1 MGRPHGVRTGAAG
14 PIFYFILIHSGR
26 KRVPFPMTPPA
37 AVGGSLHELLG
48 APGFACVPNVDTLQA
63 TKVAAAQAASATDSA
78 DRIAV
83 ERMSGQCSAELKT
96 HPAVAGAVGKL
107 KVAMATITQPGAS
120 AAGTCLVALYL
131 SIFVALAPVADNL
144 GLPLVCVLSTIA
156 SDPSSD
162 ILDPTVMNGFQ
173 TADAGK
179 LDLKLY
185 KLLSIIFQS
194 IPAFA
199 AFASDC
205 HHHVGQSGMNMMMGF
220 LLYLYR
226 MEPLHLRFDLM
237 LHLCAGVGTPGHNVK
252 WGGANIR
259 AFVAD
264 LKLKHRV
271 NSMLVKLMGEVCKNF
286 LEISESSVCAQLFSQ
301 KRTPIDTP
309 LMKVSIINAIGDAC
323 TFNALPLLL
332 ESSLASQVFP
342 KSATT
347 PEVNEDDHD
356 PDVNRVDKEKDSPG
370 KRRKKDNGGG
380 PDTVKPECPCCH
392 ESECAGKFT
401 LSGCK
406 ESRQAGRSPLH
417 SIGSYPRWVQDAIT
431 RLQRKPTSPRRPM
444 GTAHGVCWRFN
455 TPDGCHF
462 GDGCK
467 FKHEKTGKAAPA
479 PAALATNNIEGDNEF
494 ERFKRFQEY
503 ERQQRAASTVTYDTE
518 DAEGMMG
525 RYIAFATHRRLFRLC
540 TRDIRLSAKL
550 PCGRQGNPM
559 LAFLLARRFTTATA
573 ATPERAHPARAL
585 IVNGIGLSTKHL
597 FDTEM
602 TVLTSLIN
610 NRLFASQL
618 LRSSNR
624 GGTESDPRLP
634 PGRGVSQS
642 DPRLSGRGL
651 NQKQTRTRKKNKHP
665 HSRRGLVPASKHKI
679 HSRRL
684 LGAADAGT
692 KHHTGDLNHQLYHDQ
707 IGNRRRKTACITD
720 ADIIRYT
727 RTPLPMKSAITQKVL
742 EESGKELTYRTR
754 GLHRLPHLTC
764 KRFVEVH
771 HFLDIEERKLP
782 ATGANSE
789 PAKVSAASEKR
800 TRKWEYASGSRDDTS
815 IVYPVDW
822 TVTETRAGKHRN
834 LLADIE
840 ITGLNRKYRQLL
852 APMDTYDANGVPA
865 VVPPPGCFQP
875 AWFDKDGNHTHG
887 CVDGLDPYGLPCVS
901 NQPEPNVNGLTGDAA
916 RAAKRPRLTPERV
929 DNATTFVT
937 QCDSG
942 TNVHTSN
949 RFENFISY
957 RSYAQPRAV
966 SVASGQQ
973 VFAVGEGRV
982 CIALKAEKLQHYKFH
997 YQRGKDER
1005 IDSDQTMHIMLER
1018 CLHVPSFKQNFLD
1031 ETQVRKVDKNI
1042 HIVGDSLSKRIV
1054 DTRRGLQYTL
1064 SETGGQ
1070 EYVRGH
1076 TLTKKQYNDAVRAA
1090 PEVHSFEA
1098 APQNPNK
1105 REKKQMRRSMG
1116 KLTTTELKKI
1126 VHSPALDARY
1136 TPFARESARIELCR
1150 SGTYT
1155 YEHGQNDLLL
1165 KYHHKF
1171 GHASMATT
1179 VRTMKSMGV
1188 IEKLDK
1194 GARLFC
1200 MHCLLARPRRIAAR
1214 KAGTSDHKNR
1224 IFSKFFVDCAGPF
1237 APAAG
1242 TMNRYA
1248 MTVIDRCSGQN
1259 YTYYCKSQSEVP
1271 ELFKKFLTDVKLD
1284 LAKAGV
1290 REIDVALGKMIVQ
1303 TDNASVF
1310 AGANSKFSKLLESLN
1325 IKKVHGLA
1333 YTAQH
1338 QAKVERF
1345 FGTIKERS
1353 RSLLRGAGLEDM
1365 YWEMAWRYCT
1375 SVYNYLDNAS
1385 TLHRYS
1391 PYQMVTGKS
1400 PVNFLNALKPFGAR
1414 CVVTVP
1420 TSTKSTT
1427 YEAVYLGHS
1436 IATEAP
1442 DSVSGH
1448 WVLDKSRTGT
1458 VIKRVHN
1465 LRVMD
1470 EVPRAMADNT
1480 IVNLQSKF
1488 EDDLDQLDELWSA
1501 IDLDEII
1508 NDVADNAGPAPTGQ
1522 PPESGDYVMQ
1532 EQILDEI
1539 PEDAD
1544 NDTDHPETP
1553 PIQTGMGEIV
1563 DTDHADAAPETM
1575 GPAEPP
1581 ADFLLDDDITPVENK
1596 NWVHVPDLFDPGQH
1610 FELATTPAVHAL
1622 IEVEYPTMGAE
1633 VVAAHV
1639 SDKIHYTRAAA
1650 MADHP
1655 GYADSD
1661 RTELAAM
1668 EKHKVWDTVPIT
1680 SLTSNE
1686 RQNLCRAHMLRYPK
1700 FSGETNGERQVEKL
1714 KSRLVFDG
1722 RSQSTAQ
1729 SGNWTA
1735 SNTPRQSSI
1744 MLHFGMAPLCENEV
1758 FMSTDISTA
1767 FLRAPQHTAD
1777 GSRCVMRM
1785 PRDIATFTR
1794 VNGKPVENV
1803 HILRKSL
1810 YGQRQSSL
1818 AYERLFVSW
1827 ACDDPSGP
1835 QLKRSTVD
1843 PCVFYSKSG
1852 LLRMIV
1858 FVDDCNWR
1866 GCPKESAELVKLFE
1880 TRWQAECKPCKYFLN
1895 MRLGRDDNGYINISQ
1910 PHYADHMAKVFQL
1923 QSEKLA
1929 RTPLPPGT
1937 SVSKLERANFKE
1949 KVHHKLDK
1957 SKVKPVQQKTKKHR
1971 LPKQTVEETSQ
1982 RSNMDVTSE
1991 FSESVETDALI
2002 GKNLTRF
2009 KEAWG
2014 QLSYYATATRPDLC
2028 YAVSLLG
2035 QVSAAPR
2042 MRHWRLAQ
2050 QVIRYA
2056 YHTRTYGIQFR
2067 KPDPSKVNRM
2077 ECYVDSSFGEG
2088 PLARSQTGYV
2098 FMFNGGPISWA
2109 SRLQSHTSTSTM
2121 EAETSAA
2128 CDAAKE
2134 NAFLRDLCYEMGSQQ
2149 NDVPMHAN
2157 SSKVHPELWV
2167 KPPIQY
2173 HEDNAAC
2180 LAFNQQINVTR
2191 RNRHMGRPFNLAAEP
2206 DDLICA
2212 DRCHRVNFHSLRDH
2226 IADAEATMTKCDTED
2241 MLADILTKALNT
2253 EKTVRFRDG
2262 MLTHIPVILDWETPP
2277 QVTSGDLNAK
2287 FAK

>member
-1 MGRPHGVRTGAAG
+1 MLAL
-14 PIFYFILIHSGR
+14 IFLFFPPSPGG
-26 KRVPFPMTPPA
+26 KRAPKEHPNTPTAMPPPA
-37 AVGGSLHELLG
+37 AVVGSLHELLG
-48 APGFACVPNVDTLQA
+48 APGFACVPDANTLQA
-63 TKVAAAQAASATDSA
+63 TKAAAAQAAGATDSA

-107 KVAMATITQPGAS
+107 KAAMATITQPGVS

-131 SIFVALAPVADNL
+131 SIFVSLAPVADNL
-144 GLPLVCVLSTIA
+144 GLPLVCILSTIA
-156 SDPSSD
+156 SDPTSD
-162 ILDPTVMNGFQ
+162 ILDSSVLNGFQ

-185 KLLSIIFQS
+185 KLLSIVFQS

-205 HHHVGQSGMNMMMGF
+205 HHFVGQSGMNMMMGF

-271 NSMLVKLMGEVCKNF
+271 NSMLVLLMGSVCKNF
-286 LEISESSVCAQLFSQ
+286 LDIPESTVCAQLFSQ
-301 KRTPIDTP
+301 QRTPIDTP
-309 LMKVSIINAIGDAC
+309 LMKVSIISAIGSAC

-332 ESSLASQVFP
+332 ESALASQVFP
-342 KSATT
+342 KSVTM
-347 PEVNEDDHD
+347 PDVNEHEHD
-356 PDVNRVDKEKDSPG
+356 PDVNRVDEHGSPA
-370 KRRKKDNGGG
+370 KRRKRDKGEG
-380 PDTVKPECPCCH
+380 PEAAKSECPCCH
-392 ESECAGKFT
+392 DSACAGKHD

-406 ESRQAGRSPLH
+406 ASRLAGSSPLH
-417 SIGSYPRWVQDAIT
+417 PLESYPRWVQDAIT
-431 RLQRKPTSPRRPM
+431 RLQRNRAPTRRP
-444 GTAHGVCWRFN
+444 AAKGVCWRFN
-455 TPDGCHF
+455 SPDGCHF
-462 GDGCK
+462 GDSCR
-467 FKHEKTGKAAPA
+467 FKHEKKTSTKAATTPTTT
-479 PAALATNNIEGDNEF
+479 PTTNNIDADDDEF
-494 ERFKRFQEY
+494 NRFKRFQEY
-503 ERQQRAASTVTYDTE
+503 ERQQREAGTVKYDTN
-518 DAEGMMG
+518 DTEGMMR
-525 RYIAFATHRRLFRLC
+525 RYIPFATHRHMFRLC

-559 LAFLLARRFTTATA
+559 LAFLLARRFITAAA

-597 FDTEM
+597 FKTEM
-602 TVLTSLIN
+602 TVLTILIN

-618 LRSSNR
+618 LRSPNR
-624 GGTESDPRLP
+624 SGAE
-634 PGRGVSQS
+634 S
-642 DPRLSGRGL
+642 DPRLSGQGV
-651 NQKQTRTRKKNKHP
+651 NPKQTRTRKKSKH
-665 HSRRGLVPASKHKI
+665 HVSRRGLVPASKHTI
-679 HSRRL
+679 HFRRL

-692 KHHTGDLNHQLYHDQ
+692 KHQTGDLNHQLYHNQ
-707 IGNRRRKTACITD
+707 LRNRHRKTVCVTD

-727 RTPLPMKSAITQKVL
+727 RTPLPSKSGITQKVIGV
-742 EESGKELTYRTR
+742 SGKQVNRHTR
-754 GLHRLPHLTC
+754 GLCPLPHQTH
-764 KRFVEVH
+764 KRFAEVH
-771 HFLDIEERKLP
+771 RFLEIEESKLP
-782 ATGANSE
+782 ATSTNSE
-789 PAKVSAASEKR
+789 PATVTAASKIH
-800 TRKWEYASGSRDDTS
+800 TRMWGYASGSRDDTS
-815 IVYPVDW
+815 IAYPVDW
-822 TVTETRAGKHRN
+822 TARNVTGAG
-834 LLADIE
+834 A
-840 ITGLNRKYRQLL
+840 G
-852 APMDTYDANGVPA
+852 
-865 VVPPPGCFQP
+865 
-875 AWFDKDGNHTHG
+875 
-887 CVDGLDPYGLPCVS
+887 
-901 NQPEPNVNGLTGDAA
+901 PEPNVNGITGGAA
-916 RAAKRPRLTPERV
+916 RANKRPRLTSERAGGAKP
-929 DNATTFVT
+929 DTTFVA

-949 RFENFISY
+949 RFDNFISY
-957 RSYAQPRAV
+957 RSYPQPRAV
-966 SVASGQQ
+966 SVANGQQ
-973 VFAVGEGRV
+973 VFAVGEGCV
-982 CIALKAEKLQHYKFH
+982 CVALKAEKLQHYNFH
-997 YQRGKDER
+997 QRSNDDR
-1005 IDSDQTMHIMLER
+1005 IGSDQTMHIVLER
-1018 CLHVPSFKQNFLD
+1018 CLHIPSFKQNFLD
-1031 ETQVRKVDKNI
+1031 ETQVRRAVGHI
-1042 HIVGDSLSKRIV
+1042 HIIGDSLSKRIV

-1070 EYVRGH
+1070 EYVRGQ
-1076 TLTKKQYNDAVRAA
+1076 TLTKKQYDAIRAA
-1090 PEVHSFEA
+1090 PAVHSFEA
-1098 APQNPNK
+1098 MSHNPTK
-1105 REKKQMRRSMG
+1105 KEKKQMRRSMS
-1116 KLTTTELKKI
+1116 KLTTAELQKI
-1126 VHSPALDARY
+1126 IHSPALDARY
-1136 TPFARESARIELCR
+1136 TPCARECARIELCR
-1150 SGTYT
+1150 SGIYT
-1155 YEHGQNDLLL
+1155 YDHGQNDLLL

-1194 GARLFC
+1194 GARIFC

-1214 KAGTSDHKNR
+1214 KVGTSDHKNR

-1237 APAAG
+1237 VPAAG

-1259 YTYYCKSQSEVP
+1259 YTYYCKSQKEVP
-1271 ELFKKFLTDVKLD
+1271 ELFKKFLTDVKID

-1290 REIDVALGKMIVQ
+1290 REIDVAIGKMIVQ

-1310 AGANSKFSKLLESLN
+1310 AGANSKFAKLLESLN

-1353 RSLLRGAGLEDM
+1353 RSLLRGAGLADM

-1400 PVNFLNALKPFGAR
+1400 PVNFLKALKPFGAR

-1420 TSTKSTT
+1420 TSTKSAT

-1442 DSVSGH
+1442 DNVSGH
-1448 WVLDKSRTGT
+1448 WVLDKSRNGT

-1470 EVPRAMADNT
+1470 EVPRPMADKT

-1488 EDDLDQLDELWSA
+1488 EDDSDQLDELWSA

-1508 NDVADNAGPAPTGQ
+1508 DDATHNEGSSLAGQ
-1522 PPESGDYVMQ
+1522 PPEGGNYVML

-1539 PEDAD
+1539 PEQED
-1544 NDTDHPETP
+1544 NGIGPNGLDLETHSETQ
-1553 PIQTGMGEIV
+1553 PIQSDVGETV
-1563 DTDHADAAPETM
+1563 DTDHENAEPETM
-1575 GPAEPP
+1575 KPAEPP
-1581 ADFLLDDDITPVENK
+1581 TDFLINDDITPVGKWE
-1596 NWVHVPDLFDPGQH
+1596 HVDLFDPDQH
-1610 FELATTPAVHAL
+1610 IGLTTTPAVHAL

-1633 VVAAHV
+1633 VIAAHV
-1639 SDKIHYTRAAA
+1639 TDKIHYTRAAA
-1650 MADHP
+1650 VADHP

-1680 SLTSNE
+1680 SLTNDE

-1700 FSGETNGERQVEKL
+1700 FSGEINGERQVEKL

-1722 RSQSTAQ
+1722 RSQSAAQ

-1744 MLHFGMAPLCENEV
+1744 MLHFGMAPLCKDEV

-1794 VNGKPVENV
+1794 INGKPVENV

-1866 GCPKESAELVKLFE
+1866 GCPKESAELVKMFE
-1880 TRWQAECKPCKYFLN
+1880 KRWQAECKPCKYFLN
-1895 MRLGRDDNGYINISQ
+1895 MRLGRDENGYINVSQ
-1910 PHYADHMAKVFQL
+1910 PHYADHMAKVFNL
-1923 QSEKLA
+1923 QSEKSA

-1949 KVHHKLDK
+1949 KVHHRLEK
-1957 SKVKPVQQKTKKHR
+1957 SKVKPVQQAQKPKKHR
-1971 LPKQTVEETSQ
+1971 LPKQTAEETSQ
-1982 RSNMDVTSE
+1982 RSIMDVTSG
-1991 FSESVETDALI
+1991 FSEPVETDALI

-2050 QVIRYA
+2050 QVMRHA
-2056 YHTRTYGIQFR
+2056 YHTRTHGIQFR
-2067 KPDPSKVNRM
+2067 QLDPPKANRI

-2134 NAFLRDLCYEMGSQQ
+2134 NAFLRDLCYEMGPKQD
-2149 NDVPMHAN
+2149 DVPMHAE
-2157 SSKVHPELWV
+2157 SSKVHPELWA
-2167 KPPIQY
+2167 KPPIHY

-2226 IADAEATMTKCDTED
+2226 IADGEATMTKCNTED

-2253 EKTVRFRDG
+2253 EKTDRFRDR
-2262 MLTHIPVILDWETPP
+2262 MLTHIPIVLDWEKPP
-2277 QVTSGDLNAK
+2277 QVTSGNFDTK
-2287 FAK
+2287 FDKL

>member
-1 MGRPHGVRTGAAG
+1 MPA
-14 PIFYFILIHSGR
+14 
-26 KRVPFPMTPPA
+26 PPVA
-37 AVGGSLHELLG
+37 EAGSLHALLG
-48 APGFACVPNVDTLQA
+48 APGFECVPNADALQA
-63 TKVAAAQAASATDSA
+63 TKTAAATAAGATDAA
-78 DRIAV
+78 DRVAV
-83 ERMSGQCSAELKT
+83 ERMSAQCTAELKT
-96 HPAVAGAVGKL
+96 HPAVAEAVATL
-107 KVAMATITQPGAS
+107 KAAMAMITKPGPS
-120 AAGTCLVALYL
+120 LAGTCVIALYL
-131 SIFVALAPVADNL
+131 SVFVALAPVADNL
-144 GLPLVCVLSTIA
+144 GLSAVCILTTLA
-156 SDPSSD
+156 SDPESD
-162 ILDPTVMNGFQ
+162 ILAPGSANGFQ
-173 TADAGK
+173 TVDAGK

-185 KLLSIIFQS
+185 KLMSIVFQS
-194 IPAFA
+194 IPAFSS
-199 AFASDC
+199 FATDC
-205 HHHVGQSGMNMMMGF
+205 HHHVGQSGMNVMMGF

-226 MEPLHLRFDLM
+226 MQPLHDRMDLM
-237 LHLCAGVGTPGHNVK
+237 IRLCSDVGTPGHDQK

-259 AFVAD
+259 TFVAE

-271 NSMLVKLMGEVCKNF
+271 NRLLVLLMGSVCSNF
-286 LEISESSVCAQLFSQ
+286 LSISEADVCRSLFSQ
-301 KRTPIDTP
+301 QRTPIDTP
-309 LMKVSIINAIGDAC
+309 LMKVSIISAIGDAC
-323 TFNALPLLL
+323 TFNTLSLLL
-332 ESSLASQVFP
+332 ESSLANQFFP
-342 KSATT
+342 KSDKNPAIN
-347 PEVNEDDHD
+347 VDSHD
-356 PDVNRVDKEKDSPG
+356 PDINRVDKEHESPA
-370 KRRKKDNGGG
+370 KRHKKDHSGA
-380 PDTVKPECPCCH
+380 PAAKSECPCCH
-392 ESECAGKFT
+392 DEGCAGRYD

-406 ESRQAGRSPLH
+406 ESRLAGTPPLH
-417 SIGSYPRWVQDAIT
+417 PLDQYPNWVQSAIA
-431 RLQRKPTSPRRPM
+431 RLKRNPPQSKPKQWNGACRM
-444 GTAHGVCWRFN
+444 FN
-455 TPDGCHF
+455 TPGGCSY
-462 GDGCK
+462 GKNCK
-467 FKHEKTGKAAPA
+467 FKHEKNGKRQP
-479 PAALATNNIEGDNEF
+479 PPPPPDRTNPATNSVTQHDDEF
-494 ERFKRFQEY
+494 NRFKRFQEY
-503 ERQQRAASTVTYDTE
+503 EREQSAAQAVSIDDTD
-518 DAEGMMG
+518 DADAGMMG
-525 RYIAFATHRRLFRLC
+525 RHIASATHRHLFRFC
-540 TRDIRLSAKL
+540 ARDIRLSAKL

-559 LAFLLARRFTTATA
+559 LAFLLARRFQTAAA
-573 ATPERAHPARAL
+573 ATPAGAHPARAL
-585 IVNGIGLSTKHL
+585 IENSIGLSTKHL
-597 FDTEM
+597 FSTEM
-602 TVLTSLIN
+602 TVLNVLIN
-610 NRLFASQL
+610 NRLFTPL
-618 LRSSNR
+618 LRRSHG
-624 GGTESDPRLP
+624 GGTESAPRIS
-634 PGRGVSQS
+634 GRGV
-642 DPRLSGRGL
+642 
-651 NQKQTRTRKKNKHP
+651 NQKTTRIRQKRKHP
-665 HSRRGLVPASKHKI
+665 HSRRGLVPVPTHTI
-679 HSRRL
+679 PFRRL
-684 LGAADAGT
+684 FGAAGAGT
-692 KHHTGDLNHQLYHDQ
+692 KHQTGDLNHQLYHEQ
-707 IGNRRRKTACITD
+707 HRNRSRSRQTGVTD

-727 RTPLPMKSAITQKVL
+727 RTPLPIKTGITKKVI
-742 EESGKELTYRTR
+742 EESEKELTCHTR
-754 GLHRLPHLTC
+754 KLHRLPRLTC
-764 KRFVEVH
+764 KRFVDVH
-771 HFLDIEERKLP
+771 RFLELEESKLP
-782 ATGANSE
+782 AVGANSE
-789 PAKVSAASEKR
+789 PATVDAASEKR
-800 TRKWEYASGSRDDTS
+800 TRNWEYPSGSRDDTS

-822 TVTETRAGKHRN
+822 TGHTTVAETEARERRS

-840 ITGLNRKYRQLL
+840 TAGLNRKYRQIL
-852 APMDTYDANGVPA
+852 APIDTFDTNGVPA
-865 VVPPPGCFQP
+865 VVPRHSRFQP
-875 AWFDKDGNHTHG
+875 AWFDKNGNHTHG
-887 CVDGLDPYGLPCVS
+887 HVDGLDPHGLPCVLD
-901 NQPEPNVNGLTGDAA
+901 QPGPNVNGLTEHAGRATKRA
-916 RAAKRPRLTPERV
+916 RVTPERV
-929 DNATTFVT
+929 TTFVT

-957 RSYAQPRAV
+957 TSYSQPRAV
-966 SVASGQQ
+966 SVANGQQ
-973 VFAVGEGRV
+973 VFALGEGRV
-982 CIALKAEKLQHYKFH
+982 CVALKAEKLQHYKFQ
-997 YQRGKDER
+997 QRNKDER
-1005 IDSDQTMHIMLER
+1005 VDSNQTMHIVLER

-1031 ETQVRKVDKNI
+1031 ETQVRKSGTI

-1064 SETGGQ
+1064 FETGGQ
-1070 EYVRGH
+1070 EYVRGR
-1076 TLTKKQYNDAVRAA
+1076 TLTKKQYEAVRAA

-1098 APQNPNK
+1098 TPQNPNK
-1105 REKKQMRRSMG
+1105 REKKQMRRSMS
-1116 KLTTTELKKI
+1116 KLTTAELKKI
-1126 VHSPALDARY
+1126 VYSPALDARY
-1136 TPFARESARIELCR
+1136 TLFARESARIELCR
-1150 SGTYT
+1150 SGIYT
-1155 YEHGQNDLLL
+1155 YDHGQNDLLL

-1214 KAGTSDHKNR
+1214 KVGTSDHKNR

-1259 YTYYCKSQSEVP
+1259 YTYYCKSQKEVP

-1290 REIDVALGKMIVQ
+1290 REINVALGKMIVQ

-1310 AGANSKFSKLLESLN
+1310 AGANSRFSKLLESLN

-1400 PVNFLNALKPFGAR
+1400 PVSFLNALKPFGAR

-1508 NDVADNAGPAPTGQ
+1508 NEVDNAGSDLAEQ
-1522 PPESGDYVMQ
+1522 PPADGSYVLQ
-1532 EQILDEI
+1532 EQILDTVPEHADSTTDQDGSNSGI
-1539 PEDAD
+1539 PEHPTVFPELPDTGTEDAD
-1544 NDTDHPETP
+1544 SDGAAEPVETP
-1553 PIQTGMGEIV
+1553 S
-1563 DTDHADAAPETM
+1563 
-1575 GPAEPP
+1575 
-1581 ADFLLDDDITPVENK
+1581 ADFLLDDDISPLEK
-1596 NWVHVPDLFDPGQH
+1596 WEHVDLFDPEQH

-1650 MADHP
+1650 LADHP

-1680 SLTSNE
+1680 SLTSDE

-1722 RSQSTAQ
+1722 RSQSTTQ

-1794 VNGKPVENV
+1794 INGKPVENV

-1827 ACDDPSGP
+1827 ACDDPNGP
-1835 QLKRSTVD
+1835 LLKRSTVD
-1843 PCVFYSKSG
+1843 PCVFYSKTG

-1866 GCPKESAELVKLFE
+1866 GCPKESADLVKLFE

-1895 MRLGRDDNGYINISQ
+1895 MRLGRDDQGYINISQ
-1910 PHYADHMAKVFQL
+1910 PHYADHMAKVFNL

-1949 KVHHKLDK
+1949 KVHHKLEK
-1957 SKVKPVQQKTKKHR
+1957 SKVKPVQQAQKIKKHR

-1982 RSNMDVTSE
+1982 RSTMDVTSE

-2067 KPDPSKVNRM
+2067 KPDPLKVNRI

-2149 NDVPMHAN
+2149 DDVPMYAD

-2167 KPPIQY
+2167 KPPIAY

-2180 LAFNQQINVTR
+2180 LAFNQQVNVTR
-2191 RNRHMGRPFNLAAEP
+2191 RNRHMGRPFNLAEEP

-2226 IADAEATMTKCDTED
+2226 IADCEATMTKCDTED

-2253 EKTVRFRDG
+2253 EKTVRFRNG
-2262 MLTHIPVILDWETPP
+2262 MLTHIPVILDWEIPP
-2277 QVTSGDLNAK
+2277 QVTSGNLNAK